1 MADYALLAAHI
12 ARVVRRDRRIAPVK
26 LAPHRLGLVPESA
39 SCRLLRC
46 GASADDEPAIVR
58 GGAHTTHGG
67 ILHWTNAALSSEALG
82 ASLPEPVHR
91 AVRKR
96 LVGAGAA
103 DASGLH
109 PAHQF
114 VLVLDTFKSTR
125 GPLLCAEFY
134 DISISEGTRLVP
146 FSIV

>member
-1 MADYALLAAHI
+1 
-12 ARVVRRDRRIAPVK
+12 
-26 LAPHRLGLVPESA
+26 
-39 SCRLLRC
+39 
-46 GASADDEPAIVR
+46 
-58 GGAHTTHGG
+58 
-67 ILHWTNAALSSEALG
+67 
-82 ASLPEPVHR
+82 VHR

-103 DASGLH
+103 DVSGLH

-125 GPLLCAEFY
+125 GPSLCAEFY